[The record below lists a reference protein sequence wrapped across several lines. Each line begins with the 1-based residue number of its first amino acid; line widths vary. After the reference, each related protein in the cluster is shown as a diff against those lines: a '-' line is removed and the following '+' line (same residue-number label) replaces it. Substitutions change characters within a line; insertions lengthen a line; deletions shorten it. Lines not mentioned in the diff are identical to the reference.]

1 MATVKLRAPLKDLAG
16 GNREVAIDGASVGEI
31 LRELERQHP
40 KIEGWVLDE
49 HGRVRR
55 HVNVFVDGERV
66 REDAA
71 VASDA
76 TVHVLPSISGGIEM
90 TELLVGTKKGLFVLR
105 GRRRRGEAVRG
116 GRARLPRQRRGV
128 RDPRP
133 SDSGATS
140 RP

>member
-16 GNREVAIDGASVGEI
+16 GNREVAIEGASVGEI

-66 REDAA
+66 REDAP
-71 VASDA
+71 VAPSA
-76 TVHVLPSISGGIEM
+76 TLHVLPSISGG
-90 TELLVGTKKGLFVLR
+90 
-105 GRRRRGEAVRG
+105 
-116 GRARLPRQRRGV
+116 
-128 RDPRP
+128 
-133 SDSGATS
+133 S
-140 RP
+140 

>member
-1 MATVKLRAPLKDLAG
+1 VATVKLRAPLKDLAG
-16 GNREVAIDGASVGEI
+16 GNREIAIEGASVGEV

-71 VASDA
+71 VAPSA
-76 TVHVLPSISGGIEM
+76 TLHVLPSISGG
-90 TELLVGTKKGLFVLR
+90 
-105 GRRRRGEAVRG
+105 
-116 GRARLPRQRRGV
+116 
-128 RDPRP
+128 
-133 SDSGATS
+133 S
-140 RP
+140 

>member
-16 GNREVAIDGASVGEI
+16 GNREVAIEGASVGEI

-40 KIEGWVLDE
+40 RIEGWVLDE

-71 VASDA
+71 VASNA
-76 TVHVLPSISGGIEM
+76 TVHVLPSISGGE
-90 TELLVGTKKGLFVLR
+90 R
-105 GRRRRGEAVRG
+105 
-116 GRARLPRQRRGV
+116 
-128 RDPRP
+128 
-133 SDSGATS
+133 
-140 RP
+140 